1 MHLNVLIFMIERKTI
16 EIRNKLGLHARAA
29 VKFVNISVQYKSR
42 IFLERDGMEVNGKSL
57 LSILTLA
64 CPQGSW
70 ITVSA
75 EGTDA
80 REVMGKLVKLIED
93 KFGED

>member
-1 MHLNVLIFMIERKTI
+1 MLIFMVERKTL

-29 VKFVNISVQYKSR
+29 VKFVNISAQYKSR
-42 IFLERDGMEVNGKSL
+42 IFLEREGMEVNGKSL

-70 ITVSA
+70 ITISA
-75 EGTDA
+75 EGADA
-80 REVMGKLVKLIED
+80 REAMESLGNLIEN

>member
-1 MHLNVLIFMIERKTI
+1 MVVYSF

-29 VKFVNISVQYKSR
+29 ARLVNIATQYKSR
-42 IFLERDGMEVNGKSL
+42 IFLERDGQEVNGKSL

-64 CPQGSW
+64 CPRGSW
-70 ITVSA
+70 ITIRA
-75 EGTDA
+75 EGADA
-80 REVMGKLVKLIED
+80 HEAMESLGKLIED